1 MLYNFMSISKCRPP
15 SFGPMN
21 MSMGK
26 NKHGCLRV
34 PPALA
39 STIGL
44 IPRDGRGKLDRRAQ
58 LPLLPISQQ
67 TRLYYYFPFFFSQI
81 FKLASKGNKSRARCH
96 RETHRRDQ

>member
-39 STIGL
+39 SNIGL

-67 TRLYYYFPFFFSQI
+67 TRLYFFIFFSQI
-81 FKLASKGNKSRARCH
+81 FKGNKSRARCH